1 VDKIRLV
8 GYQNR
13 EVRKKVKAGIGRA
26 ASWA

>member
-8 GYQNR
+8 GYQDR
-13 EVRKKVKAGIGRA
+13 EVREKVKTSIGRA